1 MPVKSRVDRLFPILY
16 LRAIMKIV
24 LQRVSRASVSV
35 FDEKH
40 PQGIEKGQIKQGLVV
55 LLGLRAGDK
64 IESATRLTKKLCEL
78 RIFEDDL
85 GKMNKS
91 INDINGEF
99 LVISQF
105 TLYGDTR
112 KGRRPSF
119 AGAMPPKE
127 AEEMYERFVEMLT
140 DSGLKVETGSFGTK
154 MEVEIIN
161 DGPVT
166 FVLEDDMP

>member
-1 MPVKSRVDRLFPILY
+1 MRLVI
-16 LRAIMKIV
+16 
-24 LQRVSRASVSV
+24 QRVSRALVTV
-35 FDEKH
+35 FDEEH
-40 PQGIEKGQIKQGLVV
+40 PQGFEKGRINRGLVI
-55 LLGLRAGDK
+55 LLGLKIGDQT
-64 IESATRLTKKLCEL
+64 ESAARLAKKVSEL

-91 INDINGEF
+91 ILDIEGEF

-119 AGAMPPKE
+119 TGAMPPDE
-127 AEEMYERFVEMLT
+127 ARKMYERFVELLT
-140 DSGLKVETGSFGTK
+140 NSGLKVETGSFRSK